1 MPSFTHALRVRGETG
16 LVSLLTTRPDLAAP
30 PPSSVRSLAARAAN
44 RVSLDR
50 ALAGVDAPTLQV
62 LETVLALD
70 GATPPGGP
78 APRSGVPLADV
89 AAALAPPSDAPSD
102 AATDAATADD
112 GPARPAE
119 ADDPDPAAAST
130 APPPPDPRP
139 AVRTALDAA
148 LLWTD
153 PPLADDAW
161 TALADDVLLRPA
173 PGLADVLG
181 PHPAGLGP
189 TLHASLGRRTPAA
202 LGRLAA
208 ALGVDGLPAAEDTE
222 AAERTGAAEGT
233 HATGGPDAT
242 GGAGSDAAS
251 LRDAVVARLSRPD
264 VVRDLLGEAP
274 PGVRPVLD
282 ALTWGPPVGR
292 SPEASPTPSPARA
305 AVEWALRHGL
315 LAVSDAQHVV
325 LPREVGLALRGGRT
339 HRRAEVPP
347 RVTGAAVDAGTV
359 AAESARHAEEAVR
372 LTAALV
378 ALWGEDPAAVLRA
391 GGIGARELRRVAQR
405 LEVTDGVAALVVE
418 VAGAA
423 GLVVEDGEESA
434 AMAPAAAADDWLD
447 LPPTER
453 WADLAVAWLRSER
466 AAWLVGTRNDRGAL
480 RAALDPESRRPWA
493 PRLRRSVLAVLDGL
507 PEGTA
512 PRADAV
518 HDVLRWRAPRS
529 VPPLHAVEAVLAEAT
544 ALGVLGAGALSP
556 AGRALLA
563 EDDAADRAA
572 ATPSAAGA
580 SATPGGPA
588 AALAAQLPPDVDEV
602 LLQGDLTGIVP
613 GRPSPGLAALLEGSA
628 QVESRGAALTVRFT
642 ETSVRRALDTGRTA
656 EDLLAELSRHA
667 RAGVPQPLE
676 YLVLDTA
683 RRHGRTRVGMASSY
697 VRSDDPALLAGLAED
712 PGLRGLGLLRLAPT
726 VLAAQATP
734 AALLAALRDRGL
746 APVTEDGSGQVV
758 LGATAAHRVRPARG
772 RRGTPSSVAPP
783 EAAAARDR
791 RLHRVARDLLSVDR
805 RERSAA
811 VPDDVAAPASSIPT
825 ADPVLGL
832 DLLREAASAGTDVW
846 LEMVDPSGVPL
857 RRRVRPVRVDGGRV
871 RVLDAERETEMTVAV
886 HRIASVSRV

>member
-1 MPSFTHALRVRGETG
+1 MPSFTHALRVRGEAG
-16 LVSLLTTRPDLAAP
+16 LVSLLAARPDLAAP

-50 ALAGVDAPTLQV
+50 ALAAVDAAVLQV
-62 LETVLALD
+62 LEAVLALD
-70 GATPPGGP
+70 GAARPGDD
-78 APRSGVPLADV
+78 APRTGVPLGDV
-89 AAALAPPSDAPSD
+89 LAALG
-102 AATDAATADD
+102 ADH
-112 GPARPAE
+112 GAGARPTV
-119 ADDPDPAAAST
+119 DV
-130 APPPPDPRP
+130 RP

-153 PPLADDAW
+153 PPSGDDAW
-161 TALADDVLLRPA
+161 PALADDVVLRPA

-189 TLHASLGRRTPAA
+189 TLHASLERRS
-202 LGRLAA
+202 AA
-208 ALGVDGLPAAEDTE
+208 ALERLATAVGVEEPPAV
-222 AAERTGAAEGT
+222 G
-233 HATGGPDAT
+233 
-242 GGAGSDAAS
+242 
-251 LRDAVVARLSRPD
+251 AVVARLSRPD
-264 VVRDLLGEAP
+264 VVRDLLAQAP
-274 PGVRPVLD
+274 PGVLPVLT
-282 ALTWGPPVGR
+282 ALAWGPPVGR
-292 SPEASPTPSPARA
+292 SPEAGPGTPSPARA

-325 LPREVGLALRGGRT
+325 LPREVGLALRAGRT
-339 HRRAEVPP
+339 HRHLEVPP
-347 RVTGAAVDAGTV
+347 QVEGPVVDDGTV

-372 LTAALV
+372 LAAGLV

-405 LEVTDGVAALVVE
+405 LEVGDGTAALVVE

-423 GLVVEDGEESA
+423 GLVLEDGEESP

-447 LPPTER
+447 LPPTEQ
-453 WADLAVAWLRSER
+453 WADLAVAWLRAER
-466 AAWLVGTRNDRGAL
+466 AAWLVGTRNDKGAL

-493 PRLRRSVLAVLDGL
+493 PRLRRTVLAVLADV
-507 PEGTA
+507 PPGTA
-512 PRADAV
+512 PTAGVV
-518 HDVLRWRAPRS
+518 HDLLRWRTPRS
-529 VPPLHAVEAVLAEAT
+529 VPPLHAVEAVLSEA
-544 ALGVLGAGALSP
+544 ASLGVLGAGALSP

-563 EDDAADRAA
+563 DDDATGGD
-572 ATPSAAGA
+572 G
-580 SATPGGPA
+580 PGGDRPGGRTGPGGLSAPA
-588 AALAAQLPPDVDEV
+588 AALAGQLPPDVDEV

-613 GRPSPGLAALLEGSA
+613 GRPSPGLSALLEGAA

-712 PGLRGLGLLRLAPT
+712 PALRGLGLLRLAPT

-758 LGATAAHRVRPARG
+758 LGTTAARRVRPARG
-772 RRGTPSSVAPP
+772 RRGTPSSVTAT

-805 RERSAA
+805 REQADV
-811 VPDDVAAPASSIPT
+811 VPDDVARGPAAPT

-871 RVLDAERETEMTVAV
+871 RVVDAERETEMTVAV

>member
-1 MPSFTHALRVRGETG
+1 MPSFTHALRVRGEAG
-16 LVSLLTTRPDLAAP
+16 LVSLLAARPDLAAP

-50 ALAGVDAPTLQV
+50 ALAAVDAAVLQV

-70 GATPPGGP
+70 GAARPGDG
-78 APRSGVPLADV
+78 APRTGVPLADV
-89 AAALAPPSDAPSD
+89 IAALG
-102 AATDAATADD
+102 ADD
-112 GPARPAE
+112 GP
-119 ADDPDPAAAST
+119 DVGPAARA
-130 APPPPDPRP
+130 
-139 AVRTALDAA
+139 ALDAA

-153 PPLADDAW
+153 PPAPDDTW
-161 TALADDVLLRPA
+161 TALTGDVVLRPA

-189 TLHASLGRRTPAA
+189 TLHASLERRTAAA
-202 LGRLAA
+202 LERLAA
-208 ALGVDGLPAAEDTE
+208 AVGVAEPATV
-222 AAERTGAAEGT
+222 G
-233 HATGGPDAT
+233 
-242 GGAGSDAAS
+242 
-251 LRDAVVARLSRPD
+251 AVVARLSRPD
-264 VVRDLLGEAP
+264 VVRDLLAQAP
-274 PGVRPVLD
+274 PGVLPVLT
-282 ALTWGPPVGR
+282 ALAWGPPVGR
-292 SPEASPTPSPARA
+292 SPEAGPGTPSPARA

-325 LPREVGLALRGGRT
+325 LPREVGLALRDGRT
-339 HRRAEVPP
+339 HRHAEVPP
-347 RVTGAAVDAGTV
+347 RVTGAVVDDSTV
-359 AAESARHAEEAVR
+359 AAESARHAEESVR
-372 LTAALV
+372 LVGGLV

-391 GGIGARELRRVAQR
+391 GGIGARELRRAAQR
-405 LEVTDGVAALVVE
+405 LEVGDGTAALVVE

-423 GLVVEDGEESA
+423 GLVLEDGEESA

-447 LPPTER
+447 LPPTEQ
-453 WADLAVAWLRSER
+453 WADLAVAWLRAER

-493 PRLRRSVLAVLDGL
+493 PRLRRTVLAVLADL
-507 PEGTA
+507 PPGTA
-512 PRADAV
+512 PTAGAV
-518 HDVLRWRAPRS
+518 HDLLRWRTPRS
-529 VPPLHAVEAVLAEAT
+529 VPPLHAVEAVLTEAA

-563 EDDAADRAA
+563 DDAASGGDGPGAA
-572 ATPSAAGA
+572 AG
-580 SATPGGPA
+580 PGGLGGAARPSSPARSSADGLSAPA
-588 AALAAQLPPDVDEV
+588 AALAGQLPPDVDEV

-613 GRPSPGLAALLEGSA
+613 GRPSPGLAALLEGAA

-712 PGLRGLGLLRLAPT
+712 PALRGLGLLRLAPT

-758 LGATAAHRVRPARG
+758 LGATTARRVRPARG
-772 RRGTPSSVAPP
+772 RRGTPSSVTAP

-805 RERSAA
+805 REQAA
-811 VPDDVAAPASSIPT
+811 VVPDADDDAPAATGHAAPVAPT

-871 RVLDAERETEMTVAV
+871 RVVDAERETEMTVAV
-886 HRIASVSRV
+886 HRIASVTPA